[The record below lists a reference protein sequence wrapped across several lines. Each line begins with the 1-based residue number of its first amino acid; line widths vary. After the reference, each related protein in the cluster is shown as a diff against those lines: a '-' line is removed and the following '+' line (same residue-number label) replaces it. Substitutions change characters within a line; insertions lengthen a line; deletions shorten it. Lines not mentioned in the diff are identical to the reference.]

1 MKFFQARN
9 KNIIE
14 RSNYDVSLS
23 NFEKKGIIVQKSW
36 NTFDILL
43 TFKIKKIFF
52 FLFSRL

>member
-23 NFEKKGIIVQKSW
+23 NFEKKGQLYKNHKTLQAISPLYYFC
-36 NTFDILL
+36 NYFRGNSFD
-43 TFKIKKIFF
+43 F
-52 FLFSRL
+52 